1 MKQNLTLAAVAAG
14 LLFSQS
20 RAPGAEAQTGRKV
33 RTPVD
38 WVNPLVDT
46 HNSRWF
52 YFNSACRP
60 FGMVNLS
67 PDTRTKGSWK
77 SGYLYAD
84 NHIRCFS
91 HIHAWELSGIPVLP
105 ITGPMIGHQGMD
117 AYRSE
122 FSHDDEVVRPGYH
135 KVALRTYGV
144 TAELTSTLRV
154 GFHRYTFPVG
164 RESYVL
170 FDVGAYL
177 AQGPMVRAEVRRASD
192 TEIEGMSLMGAT
204 LRRKKE
210 TPVFFVARFSEPMTD
225 FGGWQKG
232 QLLPKGKSV
241 AGPQVGAF
249 VRFAPRQPLLMK
261 VAISYTSVEHARK
274 NLEAE
279 LDHWDFDRIVAES
292 AAEWNAHLS
301 RIQVEGGTD
310 AERTKFYTDLW
321 RAMLGRRVLSDAAG
335 SYMDMTGDEPR
346 VRCVPLDAEG
356 RPEFNMH
363 NFDAWWGSHWSLD
376 ILWPLLCPERYR
388 DFCLTSLEMFKNGG
402 LIPRGPSG
410 GNYTFV
416 MIGDSAAPALTA
428 AYQKGIRD
436 FDAKL
441 ILQGLVRNTGAD
453 GGRYHGGYAPRP
465 SPNVHAEYERKGYVS
480 WGNFLGGMHNKAV
493 SSLTLYNAYHDWCIA
508 QLARSLNEQETYE
521 KFIPGAA
528 NYRNVL
534 WPEKQCAWVRMPDG
548 SWKDGFQ
555 PVDDLFEQDGF
566 CEVSAAIST
575 FYVPHDPDGLAE
587 YLGGAKAL
595 AAKLDGYF
603 QQAEPLGF
611 IGGKHNRKHASTYVC
626 YSNQDGTGMA
636 HFFNRIGHPWLAQ
649 KWVRKVHA
657 ANFSGCDPF
666 NGYNGD
672 EDQGQMASLSAL
684 MAMGLFQFDGGSGPD
699 SQYDLTA
706 PVFDKVTIRLS
717 DRYYGGNTFTIV
729 ARNQG
734 PRNYYIQSAKWNG
747 EPWSKSLLPHA
758 ELVSGGTLELTLG
771 PEPAKSWGSKIKLE
785 AGRSPGHPDNQPGS
799 QN

>member
-1 MKQNLTLAAVAAG
+1 VRHPESLAEGHKRFAPQKNQPCNDDDMKQNLMLAAVAAG

-20 RAPGAEAQTGRKV
+20 RAPGAEAQTGQKV

-67 PDTRTKGSWK
+67 PDTRTKGSWQ

-117 AYRSE
+117 AYQSE

-135 KVALRTYGV
+135 KVALKTYGV

-210 TPVFFVARFSEPMTD
+210 TPVFFVAQFSEPMTD

-232 QLLPKGKSV
+232 ELLPKVKSV
-241 AGPQVGAF
+241 AGPEVGAF
-249 VRFAPRQPLLMK
+249 VRFAPKQPLLMK

-292 AAEWNAHLS
+292 AAEWNTHLS

-321 RAMLGRRVLSDAAG
+321 RAMLGRRVLSDVAG

-346 VRCVPLDAEG
+346 VRHVPLNAEG
-356 RPEFNMH
+356 KPEFNMH

-441 ILQGLVRNTGAD
+441 ILRGLVRNTEAD
-453 GGRYHGGYAPRP
+453 GGRYYGGYASHP
-465 SPNVHAEYERKGYVS
+465 SPKVHAEYEHKGYVS
-480 WGNFLGGMHNKAV
+480 WSNFLGGCTTRLFPRSPYTTPTTTGASPNSHAASTSRRLTKSSSKARPITAMSSGRKSNAPGCGCRTVHGKMASSPWTTCLSRMASARFPPPSRRSMFPTIRMASRNTSAARRRWRPNLTATFSRLSRWV
-493 SSLTLYNAYHDWCIA
+493 SSVASTTASTPPPTSA
-508 QLARSLNEQETYE
+508 TQTRMARAWRTSSTASA
-521 KFIPGAA
+521 IPGW
-528 NYRNVL
+528 RRSG
-534 WPEKQCAWVRMPDG
+534 CARFTPRT
-548 SWKDGFQ
+548 
-555 PVDDLFEQDGF
+555 
-566 CEVSAAIST
+566 SAAAIRST
-575 FYVPHDPDGLAE
+575 V
-587 YLGGAKAL
+587 
-595 AAKLDGYF
+595 
-603 QQAEPLGF
+603 
-611 IGGKHNRKHASTYVC
+611 T
-626 YSNQDGTGMA
+626 
-636 HFFNRIGHPWLAQ
+636 
-649 KWVRKVHA
+649 
-657 ANFSGCDPF
+657 
-666 NGYNGD
+666 
-672 EDQGQMASLSAL
+672 
-684 MAMGLFQFDGGSGPD
+684 
-699 SQYDLTA
+699 TA
-706 PVFDKVTIRLS
+706 TRTR
-717 DRYYGGNTFTIV
+717 DR
-729 ARNQG
+729 
-734 PRNYYIQSAKWNG
+734 W
-747 EPWSKSLLPHA
+747 
-758 ELVSGGTLELTLG
+758 
-771 PEPAKSWGSKIKLE
+771 PA
-785 AGRSPGHPDNQPGS
+785 
-799 QN
+799 